1 MFDMTRFNP
10 FSLRRNRRILGPP
23 DYTPDLTSPPSYAS
37 AIGSGPSGAPTPHL
51 HNLHS
56 TSIWSATSSAHH
68 HQSRPGIPEN
78 APKREDTVPSFDLP
92 LDILFRIAQF
102 IPETD
107 LKNMLTVSPAFFDIA
122 MDARYRRVSF
132 YDLGNVEVMR
142 RLERLR
148 FHYSISA

>member
-23 DYTPDLTSPPSYAS
+23 DYTPDLTPPPSYAS
-37 AIGSGPSGAPTPHL
+37 AIGSGPSDTPNSQL
-51 HNLHS
+51 HSLHS
-56 TSIWSATSSAHH
+56 TGIWSAASSAYH

-78 APKREDTVPSFDLP
+78 ASKREITVQSFDLP

-107 LKNMLTVSPAFFDIA
+107 LKNMLTVSSAFFDVA

-148 FHYSISA
+148 FRCSFSA